1 MRIRHLWPQDRV
13 SSYRNPRYAAPAL
26 HMTPCTESRHG
37 AARKELLPDMASRG
51 HTQPR
56 ALLGRTGSL
65 NARSKHKVTAPARS
79 SPNCAA
85 APDRPASEPIQP
97 LRSPRRQGA
106 GACAR
111 RVARPTAGGAVG
123 GAGGRGRRARGR
135 RGGRRRVGD
144 RARGG
149 RARGRGR
156 AAAAQGGCALGGARG
171 GPATVRA
178 PAPCSGP
185 GAAGRAAGA
194 ARMRCQRPPAGRL
207 PPAARLS
214 AEASGELAFMLV
226 SHARLPARSL
236 RRGCRSACRE
246 ARAANRYECQLRG
259 RQSAG
264 RVLADGQGLGAASSA
279 WPKLQRCRQ
288 AHSGTGRR
296 AHACPCCWAP
306 AHGPGEQ
313 RVTRGS
319 GPRSRFGYV

>member
-156 AAAAQGGCALGGARG
+156 AAAAHLQRCAPQRPAAGPWLRAGPRGRRACAASGPRPGGCRLRPGCLRKR
-171 GPATVRA
+171 PASLRSCWSATRASQRA
-178 PAPCSGP
+178 PCDAVAGPRAGRRARRTGTNVSSADARAQAESWPMVRGWAPRRVHGPSCSAADRRTAGP
-185 GAAGRAAGA
+185 GAARTPALAAG
-194 ARMRCQRPPAGRL
+194 RPP
-207 PPAARLS
+207 
-214 AEASGELAFMLV
+214 M
-226 SHARLPARSL
+226 
-236 RRGCRSACRE
+236 
-246 ARAANRYECQLRG
+246 
-259 RQSAG
+259 
-264 RVLADGQGLGAASSA
+264 GLASS
-279 WPKLQRCRQ
+279 
-288 AHSGTGRR
+288 G
-296 AHACPCCWAP
+296 
-306 AHGPGEQ
+306 
-313 RVTRGS
+313 
-319 GPRSRFGYV
+319 